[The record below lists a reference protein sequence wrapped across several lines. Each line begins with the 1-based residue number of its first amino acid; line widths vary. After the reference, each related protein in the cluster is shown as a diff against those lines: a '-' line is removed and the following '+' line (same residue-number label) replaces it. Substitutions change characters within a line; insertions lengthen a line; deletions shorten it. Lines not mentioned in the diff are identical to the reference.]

1 MSDLDYLDRYIW
13 EAEAHANELL
23 EIYDHAERHEMAE
36 LFDEEWQTFGEGV
49 LRPRPDALHQALIF
63 LGEGP
68 TARDRRLKKLDPVQ
82 ARLLWLRARVL
93 ELRSATALHQA
104 ASVADVRGMKYRQ
117 AVRHVATAISPA
129 PDPLTAWEIAL
140 HQYNA

>member
-1 MSDLDYLDRYIW
+1 MSDLDYLDRYLW

-23 EIYDHAERHEMAE
+23 EIYDEHARHEMAVV
-36 LFDEEWQTFGEGV
+36 LHEEWETFGQDV
-49 LRPRPDALHQALIF
+49 LAPAARRLRQALVF

-68 TARDRRLKKLDPVQ
+68 TARHRRLQKLDRLP
-82 ARLLWLRARVL
+82 ARLLWCRTRVL
-93 ELRSATALHQA
+93 ALRSATALRQA

-129 PDPLTAWEIAL
+129 PAPLTAWEIAL
-140 HQYNA
+140 HEYTV

>member
-23 EIYDHAERHEMAE
+23 EIYDEHARHEIAE
-36 LFDEEWQTFGEGV
+36 AFDEEWETFGASV
-49 LRPRPDALHQALIF
+49 LTPDPPRLRQALVF

-68 TARDRRLKKLDPVQ
+68 TARDRRLRKLDPFP
-82 ARLLWLRARVL
+82 ARLLWVQTRVL
-93 ELRSATALHQA
+93 ALRSATALRQA
-104 ASVADVRGMKYRQ
+104 ARVADVRGKGYRQ

-129 PDPLTAWEIAL
+129 PAPLTAWEIAL
-140 HQYNA
+140 HQYTV